1 MATRSDR
8 VDEVRSGRLQ
18 RREHYPPGGEQSGG
32 RAQLGADEGV
42 LLRRITSDHEI
53 AQLARS
59 FEPAPLGLDE
69 DDLDLFSRLWSSG
82 SGTLS
87 LSQDCRERSV
97 TLRLYSTLG
106 RAKREFVPLVPG
118 EARIYVCGVT
128 PYDVTHLGHAFS
140 YVHFDVLRRYLLWQG
155 LSVRYVQNV
164 TDIDDDMIMVS
175 KREGGRP
182 IAEIRDQND
191 AIFRAD
197 LDRLNVLRPSVYP
210 LATEHIAQ
218 IVEATQALLDSGHA
232 YEVDGDV
239 FFEAERFAGYGQL
252 NAASIADLAK
262 RENPES
268 KREEKKRGPLDFLL
282 WQRCDPD
289 EPSWPAPWCDGR
301 PGWSIECTA
310 MSTAHLGGQ
319 IDIHGGGSDLVF
331 PHHENEI
338 AQAESLTGQDP
349 FCGYW
354 MHNGMLKLDG
364 VKMSKSLGNLVLA
377 RNLMERF
384 PPDHLRLYLLT
395 EHYRQDAD
403 YRDGALKALGDRFER
418 LRAAVTGEDVSTEDP
433 ALRAA
438 FTEAMDDDLDTP
450 RALDLLDQAAERALA
465 GDGPAGELRALLAV
479 LGFAFA
485 GARGPATGDLNP

>member
-1 MATRSDR
+1 M
-8 VDEVRSGRLQ
+8 
-18 RREHYPPGGEQSGG
+18 
-32 RAQLGADEGV
+32 
-42 LLRRITSDHEI
+42 
-53 AQLARS
+53 
-59 FEPAPLGLDE
+59 
-69 DDLDLFSRLWSSG
+69 
-82 SGTLS
+82 
-87 LSQDCRERSV
+87 

-197 LDRLNVLRPSVYP
+197 LDRLNVLRPNVYP
-210 LATEHIAQ
+210 LATEHIAE

-239 FFEAERFAGYGQL
+239 FFEAERFAGYGRL

-289 EPSWPAPWCDGR
+289 EPSWPTPWCDGR

-338 AQAESLTGQDP
+338 AQAESLTGTAP

-384 PPDHLRLYLLT
+384 EPDHLRLYLLS

-403 YRDGALKALGDRFER
+403 YRDGALKALGDRFVR
-418 LRAAVTGEDVSTEDP
+418 LRAAVTGEDRPAEDP

-450 RALDLLDQAAERALA
+450 RALDLLDRAAERALA
-465 GDGPAGELRALLAV
+465 GDGRAGELRALLAV

-485 GARGPATGDLNP
+485 GARGPATGDLTP